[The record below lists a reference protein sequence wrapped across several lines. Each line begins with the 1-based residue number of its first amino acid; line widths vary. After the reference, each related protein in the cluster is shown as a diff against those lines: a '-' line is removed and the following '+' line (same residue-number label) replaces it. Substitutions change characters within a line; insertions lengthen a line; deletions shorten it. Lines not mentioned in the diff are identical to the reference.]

1 MYFPIRD
8 YVVGGLEGTL
18 IAHAEPSEWC
28 RLRAGVGAGAYFV
41 DVDDDHH
48 RGRYHGYDRSRDDV
62 DDEFGLHVLA
72 GADIIMYANMSF
84 FVEVKH
90 IFLESDAR
98 ISEYNE
104 NTDADETRDE
114 ELDLD
119 TTSVNLGFKV
129 LF

>member
-1 MYFPIRD
+1 M
-8 YVVGGLEGTL
+8 EGTL

-28 RLRAGVGAGAYFV
+28 WLRAGVGVGAYFV

-48 RGRYHGYDRSRDDV
+48 RGRYHDYDRSRDDV

-84 FVEVKH
+84 FVDVKH

-104 NTDADETRDE
+104 DTDADETRDE

>member
-1 MYFPIRD
+1 
-8 YVVGGLEGTL
+8 
-18 IAHAEPSEWC
+18 
-28 RLRAGVGAGAYFV
+28 
-41 DVDDDHH
+41 
-48 RGRYHGYDRSRDDV
+48 
-62 DDEFGLHVLA
+62 
-72 GADIIMYANMSF
+72 MYANMSF
-84 FVEVKH
+84 FVDVKH

-104 NTDADETRDE
+104 DTDADETRDE